1 MRTIRTLVA
10 AGALLAFSAAHAA
23 VDLTVTHFG
32 TGMYGVPFAVA
43 KAKGWF
49 KSEANLDVGGFIT
62 SKGGGT
68 TVRNALA
75 ADLPY
80 GEVALSAAIV
90 AIQQGAEITIIH
102 SGVISVAD
110 QMWSTRKD
118 DTSIKT
124 YADLKGK
131 VLGYSSPRSV
141 TDMITTIMLNDNGLT
156 DKVTRKSVGGV
167 GAGVVALRE
176 GGVDMTYM
184 TEPVWSKEKNN
195 FRGVWRSSDI
205 APKVTQTVGIVKTSY
220 LKANPKVVE
229 GIINARRKGV
239 QFIRENPDEAA
250 KIMAVEYKITP
261 ENAASAIKNVLSVK
275 NGYWSEGGFDY
286 EGMETLLK
294 GLRLVKA
301 IPEGDFDW
309 SKVVTETA
317 LPADLRSKK

>member
-1 MRTIRTLVA
+1 MNTIRTLVA
-10 AGALLAFSAAHAA
+10 AAALSFGMAAQAA

-131 VLGYSSPRSV
+131 VLGFSSPRSV
-141 TDMITTIMLNDNGLT
+141 TDMITTIMLNEQGLT
-156 DKVTRKSVGGV
+156 DKVAELVQASLRFVR
-167 GAGVVALRE
+167 GAS
-176 GGVDMTYM
+176 T
-184 TEPVWSKEKNN
+184 
-195 FRGVWRSSDI
+195 
-205 APKVTQTVGIVKTSY
+205 
-220 LKANPKVVE
+220 
-229 GIINARRKGV
+229 
-239 QFIRENPDEAA
+239 
-250 KIMAVEYKITP
+250 
-261 ENAASAIKNVLSVK
+261 
-275 NGYWSEGGFDY
+275 
-286 EGMETLLK
+286 
-294 GLRLVKA
+294 
-301 IPEGDFDW
+301 
-309 SKVVTETA
+309 
-317 LPADLRSKK
+317 